1 MPKNKT
7 DEDDL
12 VGIVYDNDYDQE
24 NDDND
29 IDDLSEDDRSKY
41 YNNYNHNHDH
51 DKLFDSNAIPITE
64 YVILKIGIANLVIS
78 NQGKI
83 RNLEDIYSSSMGFT
97 LIGTPY
103 RTFPVQVEKNKV
115 EEYFVHDLI
124 WRAFNGDPPQGWEV
138 RHAYLETKRGNEFY
152 NNALEF
158 LELYPSTVTYMPSI
172 RKYLPDP
179 V

>member
-7 DEDDL
+7 EEEDNT
-12 VGIVYDNDYDQE
+12 GIVYDNEYDQE
-24 NDDND
+24 NDELDND
-29 IDDLSEDDRSKY
+29 ELSEDDRSKY
-41 YNNYNHNHDH
+41 YYQSYDHDH
-51 DKLFDSNAIPITE
+51 DKLFDNNSITMTE
-64 YVILKIGIANLVIS
+64 YVILNIGISKLVIS

-83 RNLEDIYSSSMGFT
+83 RNLDDIYSTSMGFT

-103 RTFPVQVEKNKV
+103 RTFPVKVEKNKT
-115 EEYFVHDLI
+115 EEYFVHDLV
-124 WRAFNGDPPQGWEV
+124 WRAFNGDPPHGWEV
-138 RHAYLETKRGNEFY
+138 RHAYVETKRGNEFY

-158 LELYPSTVTYMPSI
+158 LELYPSTVTYMPSV